1 MGAPKSADKTSIR
14 VYRVQFTHRHQ
25 ALGAAW
31 EGQIMNT
38 TDTTR
43 VATGWAAELRAT
55 FLLAWPLVIAQV
67 AQNALFT
74 TDVIMMGWLGPE
86 YLAAGTLAT
95 SFFTP
100 FLLLGG
106 GIVSAVAPL
115 AAQAL
120 GARQIKN
127 VRRTVRQGFW
137 AAIVVALLL
146 FPLIWQIEHILLAA
160 GQEPELATMAAQYM
174 QIAVLVLFPGL
185 GLFAIRSFLSA
196 LGSTQII
203 LYVTIA
209 GVFVNAGANYAL
221 IFGNFGFPRLELQG
235 AAIATVVTNLIMFG
249 LLLAYT
255 LTHRKYRRFHILVR
269 FWKPDWLRFREI
281 FRIGTPI
288 GLTLMAE
295 VGMFAIAAIFMGWHG
310 TDALAAHAVALQCA
324 SFAFMVPLGLS
335 MAATVRVGLA
345 FGAGSDNGIAQ
356 AGWVAMI
363 IGTGFMVITCVLF
376 LTMPQVFTRLF
387 LDPADPGNLAALAMA
402 TTFLGVAGLF
412 QIVDG
417 AQVVAVHVLRGL
429 NDTKIPMFI
438 ALFGYWG
445 VGMPVAWFL
454 GSPDRL
460 AGIGIWLGL
469 AAGLAFCAVVLT
481 ARFAMRDRLGLI
493 DRRRMVAAA

>member
-1 MGAPKSADKTSIR
+1 MTTS
-14 VYRVQFTHRHQ
+14 TS
-25 ALGAAW
+25 
-31 EGQIMNT
+31 
-38 TDTTR
+38 R
-43 VATGWAAELRAT
+43 VASGWTAELRAT
-55 FLLAWPLVIAQV
+55 FLLAWPLVVAQV

-120 GARQIKN
+120 GSRQIKN

-137 AAIVVALLL
+137 AAIVVAVAL
-146 FPLIWQIEHILLAA
+146 FPLIWQIRPILLWT
-160 GQEPELATMAAQYM
+160 GQDPALARMAEEYM

-185 GLFAIRSFLSA
+185 GLFVIRSFLSA
-196 LGSTQII
+196 IGSTQVI
-203 LYVTIA
+203 LYVTLA
-209 GVFVNAGANYAL
+209 GVLVNAIANYAL
-221 IFGNFGFPRLELQG
+221 IFGNFGFPALELRG
-235 AAIATVVTNLIMFG
+235 AAIATVMTNALMFG
-249 LLLAYT
+249 LLLAYA
-255 LTHRKYRRFHILVR
+255 LRHKKYRRFHILVR

-295 VGMFAIAAIFMGWHG
+295 VGMFAVAAILMGWHG

-345 FGAGSDNGIAQ
+345 FGAGSDRGIAL
-356 AGWVAMI
+356 AGWTALA
-363 IGTGFMVITCVLF
+363 IGVGFMVVTCLLF
-376 LTMPQVFTRLF
+376 LTVPQVFTRLF
-387 LDPADPGNLAALAMA
+387 LDPTDPGNLATLAMA
-402 TTFLGVAGLF
+402 TTFLGIAGLF

-429 NDTKIPMFI
+429 NDTKIPMVI
-438 ALFGYWG
+438 ALTGYWG
-445 VGMPVAWFL
+445 IGMPVAWYL

-460 AGIGIWLGL
+460 AGVGIWLGL
-469 AAGLAFCAVVLT
+469 AAGLSVCAIVLT
-481 ARFAMRDRLGLI
+481 ARFAMRGRLGLL
-493 DRRRMVAAA
+493 DRSRIVQSR

>member
-1 MGAPKSADKTSIR
+1 MTTS
-14 VYRVQFTHRHQ
+14 TS
-25 ALGAAW
+25 
-31 EGQIMNT
+31 
-38 TDTTR
+38 R
-43 VATGWAAELRAT
+43 VASGWTAELRAT
-55 FLLAWPLVIAQV
+55 FLLAWPLVVAQV

-120 GARQIKN
+120 GSRQIKN

-137 AAIVVALLL
+137 AAIVVAVAL
-146 FPLIWQIEHILLAA
+146 FPLIWQIRPILLWT
-160 GQEPELATMAAQYM
+160 GQDPELARMAEEYM

-185 GLFAIRSFLSA
+185 GLFVIRSFLSA
-196 LGSTQII
+196 IGSTQVI
-203 LYVTIA
+203 LYVTLA
-209 GVFVNAGANYAL
+209 GVLVNAIANYAL
-221 IFGNFGFPRLELQG
+221 IFGNFGFPALELRG
-235 AAIATVVTNLIMFG
+235 AAIATVMTNALMFG
-249 LLLAYT
+249 LLLAYA
-255 LTHRKYRRFHILVR
+255 LRHKKYRRFHILVR

-295 VGMFAIAAIFMGWHG
+295 VGMFAVAAILMGWHG

-345 FGAGSDNGIAQ
+345 FGAGSDRGIAL
-356 AGWVAMI
+356 AGWTALA
-363 IGTGFMVITCVLF
+363 IGVGFMVVTCLLF
-376 LTMPQVFTRLF
+376 LTVPQVFTRLF
-387 LDPADPGNLAALAMA
+387 LDPTDPGNLAALAMA
-402 TTFLGVAGLF
+402 TTFLGIAGLF

-429 NDTKIPMFI
+429 NDTKIPMVI
-438 ALFGYWG
+438 ALTGYWG
-445 VGMPVAWFL
+445 IGMPVAWYL

-460 AGIGIWLGL
+460 AGVGIWLGL
-469 AAGLAFCAVVLT
+469 AAGLSVCAIVLT
-481 ARFAMRDRLGLI
+481 ARFAMRDRLGLLNRSRI
-493 DRRRMVAAA
+493 VQSR